1 MENWG
6 IFFGLHI
13 HTLWTITGF
22 QHKIF
27 SFDSR
32 IEQDLLD
39 VAILY
44 LTTIAENLSSEA
56 EVCFSIIFLAK
67 LAETYQFEKSQLTA
81 RINSHKRPWFKSTS
95 TIIIMNY

>member
-39 VAILY
+39 VALLH
-44 LTTIAENLSSEA
+44 LTTIAANLSNEA

-67 LAETYQFEKSQLTA
+67 LAKIYQSAKSQLTA
-81 RINSHKRPWFKSTS
+81 RIDSYKRPWFKSAL